1 MLTWYSF
8 WILNLYFIFCVIEMQ
23 HEIIMSLAGI
33 SGDVIRDCGSK
44 FAVDDGATF
53 LSPSEKEVLVKIVDV
68 GYHYKYLND
77 FVSLCNSSN
86 GESNERHLPECI
98 SFHEYTWLD
107 GVYLRGLAF
116 GLQEL
121 LVDYGNNLREIEKQY
136 MQDNSLSLLYLYQ
149 KTQKYRILLPYL
161 HELVDRLK
169 NKKGGEIIEIVYSC
183 SVNGDPIISKEIN
196 KFLNSL
202 LKILY
207 TQIGSWIVYGYIDDN
222 YQYIFIYLY
231 I

>member
-1 MLTWYSF
+1 M
-8 WILNLYFIFCVIEMQ
+8 
-23 HEIIMSLAGI
+23 
-33 SGDVIRDCGSK
+33 
-44 FAVDDGATF
+44 
-53 LSPSEKEVLVKIVDV
+53 
-68 GYHYKYLND
+68 
-77 FVSLCNSSN
+77 
-86 GESNERHLPECI
+86 
-98 SFHEYTWLD
+98 
-107 GVYLRGLAF
+107 YLRGFAF
-116 GLQEL
+116 SLQEL

-183 SVNGDPIISKEIN
+183 STNGDPIISKEIN

-222 YQYIFIYLY
+222 YQYKFLLLLLLYLVSILY
-231 I
+231 NMKKVMIPQIIIIEAIILQVVRMK